1 MNHKIKK
8 GSRNGVRLTIAGPK
22 KKIGKTSLACHNPAR
37 ASTTARRIPR
47 AHAKSDSIARRGR
60 RTRHRAGDNPDD
72 DARESRRSHF
82 DNDERAR
89 GIEEDARHD
98 DGERV
103 RESDDDE
110 NDG

>member
-1 MNHKIKK
+1 MQLCDDPVFRFEE
-8 GSRNGVRLTIAGPK
+8 SPRAARPARR
-22 KKIGKTSLACHNPAR
+22 CHNPAR